1 MQEYNYEMSPEEKE
15 EALEEI
21 YRDDIM
27 RAEYELELAQEQ
39 ELIDTNRH
47 IRERDA
53 QLIES

>member
-39 ELIDTNRH
+39 ELIDTNRP
-47 IRERDA
+47 RA
-53 QLIES
+53 